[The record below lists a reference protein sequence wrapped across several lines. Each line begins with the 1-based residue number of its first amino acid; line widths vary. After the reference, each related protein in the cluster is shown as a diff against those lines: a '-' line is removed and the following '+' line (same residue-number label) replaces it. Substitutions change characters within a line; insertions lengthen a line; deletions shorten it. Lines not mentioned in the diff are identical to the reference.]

1 LAACRLFA
9 QPALPTTNPYV
20 SPIANPYSGSWI
32 YYTTDSVSG
41 LGYLNGASIPYV
53 MTASNNVVSYVNT
66 ATNGLVTAAVTNGL
80 ATTNYVLALGL
91 NETNFTLVT
100 SNSLSVTFSNQ
111 FTAKSGTNINYSQIT
126 NAPVI
131 PSTNG
136 FVTAAVTNGLATTN
150 FVLGQGFVT
159 GSITNSLV
167 SIIYLNAA
175 TNGFVGAN
183 VTNGLATTNYV
194 LALGLNETNFTLA
207 TSNSLSVTYS
217 NQLAGKS
224 GTNINYSQITNAPVI
239 PSTNGFVTAAVT
251 NGLATTNFVLLQGY
265 ATAAVTN
272 GLATTNY
279 VLALGLNETNFT
291 LATSNSLSVTYSN
304 QLAGKSGTNINYSQ
318 ITNAPVIPST
328 NGFVTA
334 AVTNGLATT
343 NYVQSITNGLAT
355 TGFALTLGLNE
366 TNFTVATSNSLSLTF
381 SNQLA
386 AKSGTNIN
394 YSQITNAPVIPSTN
408 GFVTAAVTNGL
419 ATTNYVQAITNGL
432 ATTGFA
438 LTLGLNETN
447 FTVATS
453 NSLSLTFSNQLT
465 AKSGTNINYSQIT
478 NAPVIPTT
486 NGFVTAAV
494 TNGLATTNYV
504 QSITNGLATTNYVL
518 AMGLNDTNFTLATS
532 NSLSVAFSNQLAAKS
547 GTNINYS
554 QITNPPVIPSTN
566 GYVTAAVT
574 NGLATTNF
582 VLLQGYATATVTNGL
597 ATTNYV
603 LTLGLNDTNFTLA
616 TSNNLSLTFS
626 NQLTAKS
633 GTNINY
639 SQITNAPVIPSTNG
653 FVTTAVTNGLATTNF
668 VLLQGYATASV
679 TNGLATT
686 NYVLALG
693 FNDTNFTLVTSNN
706 LSVTFSNQL
715 TAKSGTNIN
724 YSQIT
729 NAPVIPSTN
738 GFVSAAVTNGLATTN
753 FVLLQGYATASVTNG
768 LATTNY
774 VLAMGL
780 NDTNFTLVTSNNL
793 SVTFSNQLTAKSG
806 TNINYSQI
814 TNAPVIPSTNGFVTA
829 AVTNGLATTNYV
841 QVITNGFVSAAVTNG
856 LATTNY
862 VLALGLNETNFT
874 LTTSNSLSVT
884 FSNQLTAKSGT
895 NINYSQIT
903 NAPVIPSTNGF
914 VTAAVT
920 NGLATTN
927 YVQSIT
933 NGLATTNYV
942 QAITNTLRI
951 APYGT
956 VLKPIATNQRYTN
969 GLFRSALTIEYFQ
982 ANGANPAIN
991 GGAGLYTNFN
1001 SGEGFNTFIPAAS
1014 ATNTAFATFFLSP
1027 SDIVLVTNVST
1038 GTGVFMV
1045 TNSVLKTQ

>member
-1 LAACRLFA
+1 LL
-9 QPALPTTNPYV
+9 Q
-20 SPIANPYSGSWI
+20 
-32 YYTTDSVSG
+32 
-41 LGYLNGASIPYV
+41 GYA
-53 MTASNNVVSYVNT
+53 T
-66 ATNGLVTAAVTNGL
+66 ATVTNGL
-80 ATTNYVLALGL
+80 ATTNYVLTLGL
-91 NETNFTLVT
+91 ND
-100 SNSLSVTFSNQ
+100 
-111 FTAKSGTNINYSQIT
+111 
-126 NAPVI
+126 
-131 PSTNG
+131 
-136 FVTAAVTNGLATTN
+136 
-150 FVLGQGFVT
+150 
-159 GSITNSLV
+159 
-167 SIIYLNAA
+167 
-175 TNGFVGAN
+175 
-183 VTNGLATTNYV
+183 
-194 LALGLNETNFTLA
+194 TNFTLA
-207 TSNSLSVTYS
+207 TSN
-217 NQLAGKS
+217 N
-224 GTNINYSQITNAPVI
+224 
-239 PSTNGFVTAAVT
+239 
-251 NGLATTNFVLLQGY
+251 
-265 ATAAVTN
+265 
-272 GLATTNY
+272 
-279 VLALGLNETNFT
+279 
-291 LATSNSLSVTYSN
+291 
-304 QLAGKSGTNINYSQ
+304 
-318 ITNAPVIPST
+318 
-328 NGFVTA
+328 
-334 AVTNGLATT
+334 
-343 NYVQSITNGLAT
+343 
-355 TGFALTLGLNE
+355 
-366 TNFTVATSNSLSLTF
+366 LSLTF
-381 SNQLA
+381 SNQLT

-518 AMGLNDTNFTLATS
+518 AMGLNDTNFTL
-532 NSLSVAFSNQLAAKS
+532 
-547 GTNINYS
+547 
-554 QITNPPVIPSTN
+554 
-566 GYVTAAVT
+566 
-574 NGLATTNF
+574 
-582 VLLQGYATATVTNGL
+582 
-597 ATTNYV
+597 
-603 LTLGLNDTNFTLA
+603 
-616 TSNNLSLTFS
+616 
-626 NQLTAKS
+626 
-633 GTNINY
+633 
-639 SQITNAPVIPSTNG
+639 
-653 FVTTAVTNGLATTNF
+653 
-668 VLLQGYATASV
+668 
-679 TNGLATT
+679 
-686 NYVLALG
+686 
-693 FNDTNFTLVTSNN
+693 VTSYN

-774 VLAMGL
+774 VLAM
-780 NDTNFTLVTSNNL
+780 
-793 SVTFSNQLTAKSG
+793 
-806 TNINYSQI
+806 
-814 TNAPVIPSTNGFVTA
+814 
-829 AVTNGLATTNYV
+829 
-841 QVITNGFVSAAVTNG
+841 
-856 LATTNY
+856 
-862 VLALGLNETNFT
+862 GLNETNFT

-982 ANGANPAIN
+982 ANGANPAVN

>member
-1 LAACRLFA
+1 MKCVSKTPFILILALAACRLFA

-251 NGLATTNFVLLQGY
+251 NGLATTN
-265 ATAAVTN
+265 
-272 GLATTNY
+272 
-279 VLALGLNETNFT
+279 
-291 LATSNSLSVTYSN
+291 
-304 QLAGKSGTNINYSQ
+304 
-318 ITNAPVIPST
+318 
-328 NGFVTA
+328 
-334 AVTNGLATT
+334 
-343 NYVQSITNGLAT
+343 YVQS
-355 TGFALTLGLNE
+355 
-366 TNFTVATSNSLSLTF
+366 
-381 SNQLA
+381 
-386 AKSGTNIN
+386 
-394 YSQITNAPVIPSTN
+394 
-408 GFVTAAVTNGL
+408 
-419 ATTNYVQAITNGL
+419 ITNGL

-518 AMGLNDTNFTLATS
+518 AMGLNDTNFTL
-532 NSLSVAFSNQLAAKS
+532 
-547 GTNINYS
+547 
-554 QITNPPVIPSTN
+554 
-566 GYVTAAVT
+566 
-574 NGLATTNF
+574 
-582 VLLQGYATATVTNGL
+582 
-597 ATTNYV
+597 
-603 LTLGLNDTNFTLA
+603 
-616 TSNNLSLTFS
+616 
-626 NQLTAKS
+626 
-633 GTNINY
+633 
-639 SQITNAPVIPSTNG
+639 
-653 FVTTAVTNGLATTNF
+653 
-668 VLLQGYATASV
+668 
-679 TNGLATT
+679 
-686 NYVLALG
+686 
-693 FNDTNFTLVTSNN
+693 VTSNN

-774 VLAMGL
+774 VLALGLNETNFTLATSNSLSVTYSNQLAGKSGTNINYSQITNAPVIPSTNGFVSAAVTNGLATTNYVQSITNGLATTNYVLALGL
-780 NDTNFTLVTSNNL
+780 NDTNFTLATSNSL
-793 SVTFSNQLTAKSG
+793 SVTFSNQITAKSG

-982 ANGANPAIN
+982 ANGANPAVN

>member
-1 LAACRLFA
+1 VSKTPFILILALAACRLFA

-291 LATSNSLSVTYSN
+291 LATSNSLSVT
-304 QLAGKSGTNINYSQ
+304 
-318 ITNAPVIPST
+318 
-328 NGFVTA
+328 
-334 AVTNGLATT
+334 
-343 NYVQSITNGLAT
+343 
-355 TGFALTLGLNE
+355 
-366 TNFTVATSNSLSLTF
+366 F
-381 SNQLA
+381 SNQLT

-432 ATTGFA
+432 ATTKWFGA
-438 LTLGLNETN
+438 
-447 FTVATS
+447 
-453 NSLSLTFSNQLT
+453 
-465 AKSGTNINYSQIT
+465 
-478 NAPVIPTT
+478 
-486 NGFVTAAV
+486 
-494 TNGLATTNYV
+494 TNYV
-504 QSITNGLATTNYVL
+504 
-518 AMGLNDTNFTLATS
+518 GLN
-532 NSLSVAFSNQLAAKS
+532 
-547 GTNINYS
+547 
-554 QITNPPVIPSTN
+554 
-566 GYVTAAVT
+566 
-574 NGLATTNF
+574 
-582 VLLQGYATATVTNGL
+582 
-597 ATTNYV
+597 
-603 LTLGLNDTNFTLA
+603 
-616 TSNNLSLTFS
+616 
-626 NQLTAKS
+626 
-633 GTNINY
+633 
-639 SQITNAPVIPSTNG
+639 
-653 FVTTAVTNGLATTNF
+653 
-668 VLLQGYATASV
+668 
-679 TNGLATT
+679 
-686 NYVLALG
+686 
-693 FNDTNFTLVTSNN
+693 
-706 LSVTFSNQL
+706 
-715 TAKSGTNIN
+715 
-724 YSQIT
+724 
-729 NAPVIPSTN
+729 
-738 GFVSAAVTNGLATTN
+738 
-753 FVLLQGYATASVTNG
+753 
-768 LATTNY
+768 
-774 VLAMGL
+774 
-780 NDTNFTLVTSNNL
+780 
-793 SVTFSNQLTAKSG
+793 
-806 TNINYSQI
+806 
-814 TNAPVIPSTNGFVTA
+814 
-829 AVTNGLATTNYV
+829 
-841 QVITNGFVSAAVTNG
+841 
-856 LATTNY
+856 
-862 VLALGLNETNFT
+862 
-874 LTTSNSLSVT
+874 
-884 FSNQLTAKSGT
+884 
-895 NINYSQIT
+895 
-903 NAPVIPSTNGF
+903 
-914 VTAAVT
+914 
-920 NGLATTN
+920 
-927 YVQSIT
+927 
-933 NGLATTNYV
+933 
-942 QAITNTLRI
+942 
-951 APYGT
+951 
-956 VLKPIATNQRYTN
+956 
-969 GLFRSALTIEYFQ
+969 
-982 ANGANPAIN
+982 
-991 GGAGLYTNFN
+991 
-1001 SGEGFNTFIPAAS
+1001 
-1014 ATNTAFATFFLSP
+1014 
-1027 SDIVLVTNVST
+1027 
-1038 GTGVFMV
+1038 
-1045 TNSVLKTQ
+1045 

>member
-1 LAACRLFA
+1 L
-9 QPALPTTNPYV
+9 
-20 SPIANPYSGSWI
+20 
-32 YYTTDSVSG
+32 
-41 LGYLNGASIPYV
+41 
-53 MTASNNVVSYVNT
+53 
-66 ATNGLVTAAVTNGL
+66 
-80 ATTNYVLALGL
+80 
-91 NETNFTLVT
+91 
-100 SNSLSVTFSNQ
+100 TFSNQ
-111 FTAKSGTNINYSQIT
+111 LTAKSGTNINYSQIT

-136 FVTAAVTNGLATTN
+136 FVTT
-150 FVLGQGFVT
+150 
-159 GSITNSLV
+159 
-167 SIIYLNAA
+167 
-175 TNGFVGAN
+175 
-183 VTNGLATTNYV
+183 
-194 LALGLNETNFTLA
+194 
-207 TSNSLSVTYS
+207 
-217 NQLAGKS
+217 
-224 GTNINYSQITNAPVI
+224 
-239 PSTNGFVTAAVT
+239 AVT

-279 VLALGLNETNFT
+279 VLTLGLNDTNFT
-291 LATSNSLSVTYSN
+291 LATSNN
-304 QLAGKSGTNINYSQ
+304 
-318 ITNAPVIPST
+318 
-328 NGFVTA
+328 
-334 AVTNGLATT
+334 
-343 NYVQSITNGLAT
+343 
-355 TGFALTLGLNE
+355 
-366 TNFTVATSNSLSLTF
+366 LSLTF
-381 SNQLA
+381 SNQLT

-453 NSLSLTFSNQLT
+453 NSLSL
-465 AKSGTNINYSQIT
+465 
-478 NAPVIPTT
+478 
-486 NGFVTAAV
+486 
-494 TNGLATTNYV
+494 
-504 QSITNGLATTNYVL
+504 
-518 AMGLNDTNFTLATS
+518 
-532 NSLSVAFSNQLAAKS
+532 
-547 GTNINYS
+547 
-554 QITNPPVIPSTN
+554 
-566 GYVTAAVT
+566 
-574 NGLATTNF
+574 
-582 VLLQGYATATVTNGL
+582 
-597 ATTNYV
+597 
-603 LTLGLNDTNFTLA
+603 
-616 TSNNLSLTFS
+616 
-626 NQLTAKS
+626 
-633 GTNINY
+633 
-639 SQITNAPVIPSTNG
+639 
-653 FVTTAVTNGLATTNF
+653 
-668 VLLQGYATASV
+668 
-679 TNGLATT
+679 
-686 NYVLALG
+686 
-693 FNDTNFTLVTSNN
+693 
-706 LSVTFSNQL
+706 TFSNQL

-982 ANGANPAIN
+982 ANGANPAVN

>member
-1 LAACRLFA
+1 LKCVAKTPFILILILGAFRLFA
-9 QPALPTTNPYV
+9 QPTLPTTNRTFA
-20 SPIANPYSGSWI
+20 PIANAYSGSWI

-251 NGLATTNFVLLQGY
+251 NGLATTN
-265 ATAAVTN
+265 
-272 GLATTNY
+272 
-279 VLALGLNETNFT
+279 
-291 LATSNSLSVTYSN
+291 
-304 QLAGKSGTNINYSQ
+304 
-318 ITNAPVIPST
+318 
-328 NGFVTA
+328 
-334 AVTNGLATT
+334 
-343 NYVQSITNGLAT
+343 YVQS
-355 TGFALTLGLNE
+355 
-366 TNFTVATSNSLSLTF
+366 
-381 SNQLA
+381 
-386 AKSGTNIN
+386 
-394 YSQITNAPVIPSTN
+394 
-408 GFVTAAVTNGL
+408 
-419 ATTNYVQAITNGL
+419 ITNGL

-518 AMGLNDTNFTLATS
+518 AMGLNDTNFTL
-532 NSLSVAFSNQLAAKS
+532 
-547 GTNINYS
+547 
-554 QITNPPVIPSTN
+554 
-566 GYVTAAVT
+566 
-574 NGLATTNF
+574 
-582 VLLQGYATATVTNGL
+582 
-597 ATTNYV
+597 
-603 LTLGLNDTNFTLA
+603 
-616 TSNNLSLTFS
+616 
-626 NQLTAKS
+626 
-633 GTNINY
+633 
-639 SQITNAPVIPSTNG
+639 
-653 FVTTAVTNGLATTNF
+653 
-668 VLLQGYATASV
+668 
-679 TNGLATT
+679 
-686 NYVLALG
+686 
-693 FNDTNFTLVTSNN
+693 VTSNN

-774 VLAMGL
+774 VLALGLNETNFTLATSNSLSVTYSNQLAGKSGTNINYSQITNAPVIPSTNGFVSAAVTNGLATTNYVQSITNGLATTNYVLALGL
-780 NDTNFTLVTSNNL
+780 NDTNFTLATSNSL
-793 SVTFSNQLTAKSG
+793 SVTFSNQITAKSG

-982 ANGANPAIN
+982 ANGANPAVN

>member
-1 LAACRLFA
+1 
-9 QPALPTTNPYV
+9 
-20 SPIANPYSGSWI
+20 
-32 YYTTDSVSG
+32 
-41 LGYLNGASIPYV
+41 

-251 NGLATTNFVLLQGY
+251 NGLATTN
-265 ATAAVTN
+265 
-272 GLATTNY
+272 
-279 VLALGLNETNFT
+279 
-291 LATSNSLSVTYSN
+291 
-304 QLAGKSGTNINYSQ
+304 
-318 ITNAPVIPST
+318 
-328 NGFVTA
+328 
-334 AVTNGLATT
+334 
-343 NYVQSITNGLAT
+343 
-355 TGFALTLGLNE
+355 
-366 TNFTVATSNSLSLTF
+366 
-381 SNQLA
+381 
-386 AKSGTNIN
+386 
-394 YSQITNAPVIPSTN
+394 
-408 GFVTAAVTNGL
+408 
-419 ATTNYVQAITNGL
+419 YVQAITNGL

-504 QSITNGLATTNYVL
+504 QSI
-518 AMGLNDTNFTLATS
+518 
-532 NSLSVAFSNQLAAKS
+532 
-547 GTNINYS
+547 
-554 QITNPPVIPSTN
+554 
-566 GYVTAAVT
+566 
-574 NGLATTNF
+574 
-582 VLLQGYATATVTNGL
+582 
-597 ATTNYV
+597 
-603 LTLGLNDTNFTLA
+603 
-616 TSNNLSLTFS
+616 
-626 NQLTAKS
+626 
-633 GTNINY
+633 
-639 SQITNAPVIPSTNG
+639 
-653 FVTTAVTNGLATTNF
+653 
-668 VLLQGYATASV
+668 
-679 TNGLATT
+679 
-686 NYVLALG
+686 
-693 FNDTNFTLVTSNN
+693 
-706 LSVTFSNQL
+706 
-715 TAKSGTNIN
+715 
-724 YSQIT
+724 
-729 NAPVIPSTN
+729 
-738 GFVSAAVTNGLATTN
+738 
-753 FVLLQGYATASVTNG
+753 TNG

-982 ANGANPAIN
+982 ANGANPAVN

>member
-1 LAACRLFA
+1 MAKTPFILILILGAFRLFA
-9 QPALPTTNPYV
+9 QPTLPTTNRTFA
-20 SPIANPYSGSWI
+20 PIANAYSGSWI

-53 MTASNNVVSYVNT
+53 MTASNNVVSYVNM
-66 ATNGLVTAAVTNGL
+66 ATNGLVTAAVTNGLATTNFVLSQGFVTGSITNSLVSIIYFNAATNGFVTAAVTNGL

-91 NETNFTLVT
+91 NETNFTLAT

-111 FTAKSGTNINYSQIT
+111 LTAKSGTNINYSQITNAPVIPSTNGFVTAAVTNGLATTNYVLALGLNETNFTVATSNSLSVTFSNQLTAKSGTNINYTQITNAPVIPSTNGFVTAAVTNGLSTTNFVLGQNFVTATVTNGLATTNYVLTLGLNETNFTVAASNSLSLTFSNQLTAKSGTNINYSQIT

-150 FVLGQGFVT
+150 FVLLQ
-159 GSITNSLV
+159 N
-167 SIIYLNAA
+167 Y
-175 TNGFVGAN
+175 
-183 VTNGLATTNYV
+183 TTV
-194 LALGLNETNFTLA
+194 
-207 TSNSLSVTYS
+207 
-217 NQLAGKS
+217 
-224 GTNINYSQITNAPVI
+224 
-239 PSTNGFVTAAVT
+239 
-251 NGLATTNFVLLQGY
+251 
-265 ATAAVTN
+265 AVTN

-291 LATSNSLSVTYSN
+291 LATSNSLS
-304 QLAGKSGTNINYSQ
+304 
-318 ITNAPVIPST
+318 
-328 NGFVTA
+328 
-334 AVTNGLATT
+334 
-343 NYVQSITNGLAT
+343 
-355 TGFALTLGLNE
+355 
-366 TNFTVATSNSLSLTF
+366 LTF
-381 SNQLA
+381 SNQLT

-419 ATTNYVQAITNGL
+419 ATTNYVQ
-432 ATTGFA
+432 
-438 LTLGLNETN
+438 
-447 FTVATS
+447 
-453 NSLSLTFSNQLT
+453 
-465 AKSGTNINYSQIT
+465 
-478 NAPVIPTT
+478 VIT
-486 NGFVTAAV
+486 NGFVNAA
-494 TNGLATTNYV
+494 
-504 QSITNGLATTNYVL
+504 
-518 AMGLNDTNFTLATS
+518 
-532 NSLSVAFSNQLAAKS
+532 
-547 GTNINYS
+547 
-554 QITNPPVIPSTN
+554 
-566 GYVTAAVT
+566 
-574 NGLATTNF
+574 
-582 VLLQGYATATVTNGL
+582 
-597 ATTNYV
+597 
-603 LTLGLNDTNFTLA
+603 
-616 TSNNLSLTFS
+616 
-626 NQLTAKS
+626 
-633 GTNINY
+633 
-639 SQITNAPVIPSTNG
+639 
-653 FVTTAVTNGLATTNF
+653 
-668 VLLQGYATASV
+668 V

-693 FNDTNFTLVTSNN
+693 LNETNFTLATSN
-706 LSVTFSNQL
+706 S
-715 TAKSGTNIN
+715 
-724 YSQIT
+724 
-729 NAPVIPSTN
+729 
-738 GFVSAAVTNGLATTN
+738 
-753 FVLLQGYATASVTNG
+753 
-768 LATTNY
+768 
-774 VLAMGL
+774 
-780 NDTNFTLVTSNNL
+780 L

-841 QVITNGFVSAAVTNG
+841 QVITNGFVNAAVTNG

-982 ANGANPAIN
+982 ANGANPAVN

>member
-1 LAACRLFA
+1 LKCVSKTPFILILALAACRLFA

-251 NGLATTNFVLLQGY
+251 NGLATTN
-265 ATAAVTN
+265 
-272 GLATTNY
+272 
-279 VLALGLNETNFT
+279 
-291 LATSNSLSVTYSN
+291 
-304 QLAGKSGTNINYSQ
+304 
-318 ITNAPVIPST
+318 
-328 NGFVTA
+328 
-334 AVTNGLATT
+334 
-343 NYVQSITNGLAT
+343 YVQSITNGLAT

-381 SNQLA
+381 SNQFA

-518 AMGLNDTNFTLATS
+518 AMGL
-532 NSLSVAFSNQLAAKS
+532 
-547 GTNINYS
+547 
-554 QITNPPVIPSTN
+554 
-566 GYVTAAVT
+566 
-574 NGLATTNF
+574 
-582 VLLQGYATATVTNGL
+582 
-597 ATTNYV
+597 
-603 LTLGLNDTNFTLA
+603 
-616 TSNNLSLTFS
+616 
-626 NQLTAKS
+626 
-633 GTNINY
+633 
-639 SQITNAPVIPSTNG
+639 
-653 FVTTAVTNGLATTNF
+653 
-668 VLLQGYATASV
+668 
-679 TNGLATT
+679 
-686 NYVLALG
+686 
-693 FNDTNFTLVTSNN
+693 NDTNFTLVTSNN

>member
-167 SIIYLNAA
+167 SIIYFNAA

-291 LATSNSLSVTYSN
+291 LATSNSLSVTFSN
-304 QLAGKSGTNINYSQ
+304 QLTAKSGTNINYSQ

-343 NYVQSITNGLAT
+343 NYVQAITNGLAT

-381 SNQLA
+381 SNQFA

-686 NYVLALG
+686 NYVLAMVL
-693 FNDTNFTLVTSNN
+693 NDTNFTLTTSNS

-715 TAKSGTNIN
+715 TGKSGTNIN

-738 GFVSAAVTNGLATTN
+738 GFVTAAVTNGLATTN
-753 FVLLQGYATASVTNG
+753 YVQAITNG
-768 LATTNY
+768 LATTGFA
-774 VLAMGL
+774 LTLGL
-780 NDTNFTLVTSNNL
+780 NETNFTLTTSNSL
-793 SVTFSNQLTAKSG
+793 SLTFSNQFAAKSG

-841 QVITNGFVSAAVTNG
+841 QAITNG
-856 LATTNY
+856 LATTGFA
-862 VLALGLNETNFT
+862 LTLGLNETNFT
-874 LTTSNSLSVT
+874 LATSNSLSLT

-895 NINYSQIT
+895 NINYGQIT

-914 VTAAVT
+914 ITAAVT

-927 YVQSIT
+927 FVLLQGYATAAVT

-982 ANGANPAIN
+982 ANGANPAVN